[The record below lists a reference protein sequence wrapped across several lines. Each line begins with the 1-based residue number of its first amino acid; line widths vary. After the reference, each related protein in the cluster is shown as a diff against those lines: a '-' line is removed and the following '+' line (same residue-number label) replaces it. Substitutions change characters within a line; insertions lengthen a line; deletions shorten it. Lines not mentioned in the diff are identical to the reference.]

1 MRGKRTAL
9 AAAMISLILVSTA
22 CSAGSTSTTT
32 SASTPAAT
40 ATGSESG
47 GAGGST
53 KDSMSI
59 GFVLEPTSLD
69 FTQTDGAAIPQAL
82 LLNVYET
89 LVKQDENGKIVP
101 LLAKS
106 WTVSDDA
113 LTYTFELES
122 GVKFTNGAD
131 FTAADAAFSLNRVK
145 TDWKSSVKS
154 SLDVMTSAE
163 ATSPTE
169 LKVTLSRPS
178 TSFLFYLTTR
188 VGAMFSQTGVDDLAN
203 TPVGTGPYLFDNWVK
218 GSAITM
224 KRNEDYWGT
233 SPSVGTMELRY
244 FSDPTAMNSALLSGG
259 IQVMSTVQTPEALS
273 QFDDTT
279 KYQVIDGTTTGEVL
293 LSMNNKKAPLDN
305 PLVRQA
311 ITYALDRQAILKTAW
326 ACLLYTSPSP
336 RDLSTSRMPSS
347 A

>member
-1 MRGKRTAL
+1 L
-9 AAAMISLILVSTA
+9 
-22 CSAGSTSTTT
+22 
-32 SASTPAAT
+32 
-40 ATGSESG
+40 
-47 GAGGST
+47 
-53 KDSMSI
+53 
-59 GFVLEPTSLD
+59 
-69 FTQTDGAAIPQAL
+69 
-82 LLNVYET
+82 
-89 LVKQDENGKIVP
+89 
-101 LLAKS
+101 
-106 WTVSDDA
+106 
-113 LTYTFELES
+113 
-122 GVKFTNGAD
+122 
-131 FTAADAAFSLNRVK
+131 
-145 TDWKSSVKS
+145 
-154 SLDVMTSAE
+154 
-163 ATSPTE
+163 
-169 LKVTLSRPS
+169 
-178 TSFLFYLTTR
+178 LFYLTTR

-326 ACLLYTSPSP
+326 AGYGTLIGTHEAPSDPWFFPIDAYPYDPQKAKDLLAQAGVSNLT
-336 RDLSTSRMPSS
+336 L
-347 A
+347 